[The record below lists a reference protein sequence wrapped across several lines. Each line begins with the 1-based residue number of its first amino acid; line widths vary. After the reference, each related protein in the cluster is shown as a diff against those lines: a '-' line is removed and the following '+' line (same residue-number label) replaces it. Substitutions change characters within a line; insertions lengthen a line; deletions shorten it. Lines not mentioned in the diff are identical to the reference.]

1 MKHRTAL
8 LIGLV
13 VAQIY
18 GFVLPVVFSPRTFLL
33 LRLQAT
39 SRPDASALIEEA
51 LKVTSA
57 LGIDSKEARLAW
69 EAVEEVDSSDTSP
82 ASRGSYE
89 TECDVNFGSAPDK
102 ECMDYAIFLDEL
114 YNLRDALSDKVAAN
128 RQKAGLVDAL
138 KAIKLQDQ
146 TGVPAKSSAELTAA
160 LEAAKAET
168 SQHGIQSAEARLA
181 WEAYEEI
188 ASSGLDNAIGVAL
201 DDECQ
206 YEQGSETCKAIEELN
221 RVLPILQSLNL
232 K

>member
-1 MKHRTAL
+1 
-8 LIGLV
+8 
-13 VAQIY
+13 
-18 GFVLPVVFSPRTFLL
+18 
-33 LRLQAT
+33 
-39 SRPDASALIEEA
+39 
-51 LKVTSA
+51 
-57 LGIDSKEARLAW
+57 
-69 EAVEEVDSSDTSP
+69 
-82 ASRGSYE
+82 
-89 TECDVNFGSAPDK
+89 
-102 ECMDYAIFLDEL
+102 MDYAIFLDEL

-201 DDECQ
+201 YDECQ
-206 YEQGSETCKAIEELN
+206 YEKGSETCKAIEELN